1 MQKYKKILISFFS
14 IVILLV
20 FLVSCQSSIVSSITI
35 KGYQTTFTV
44 GDTFNHNG
52 LLVEATTS
60 DGNQNVSD
68 LVEVDSSQVDMSKPG
83 VYAVVVKYQNIEK
96 PYYITVEAVENEQ
109 RLKSL
114 AIDTTNAKT
123 TYLVGEKFTSE
134 NLGVIATYQ
143 NSNDTPDTVKYLTD
157 LSEFTIIIRDKN
169 NNNAPETFTSIGEYT
184 VFVTQGTIRTSY
196 SINVV
201 EGNIDLSSAITMA
214 DSNKGQVARGTVYN
228 DISSDEEYAYKNKT
242 VIYEFGSNLVSL
254 EYGNNYECYSLNN
267 GVVSGYI
274 VDKTNN
280 TKENLTDLD
289 ENNLAG
295 VKFTLGLGS
304 INYYGAEIFLKGL
317 YSMAVNNSNY
327 DFKESVIS
335 STNNEGSTS
344 YVYNFGFSI
353 LEERKANLEYYLHQI
368 EVNFRLD
375 SNEILSSLIVESAT
389 YVVNERRTDFMIYP
403 LGEVNSQAFYDPN
416 RVLPGNNYPS
426 DFPVITSDYEISDC
440 MARLKQTARPYATY
454 YYQITQIY
462 GERNATSL
470 Y

>member
-304 INYYGAEIFLKGL
+304 INYYGAEILL
-317 YSMAVNNSNY
+317 Q
-327 DFKESVIS
+327 
-335 STNNEGSTS
+335 
-344 YVYNFGFSI
+344 FS
-353 LEERKANLEYYLHQI
+353 RKKDKRKI
-368 EVNFRLD
+368 E
-375 SNEILSSLIVESAT
+375 
-389 YVVNERRTDFMIYP
+389 
-403 LGEVNSQAFYDPN
+403 
-416 RVLPGNNYPS
+416 
-426 DFPVITSDYEISDC
+426 
-440 MARLKQTARPYATY
+440 
-454 YYQITQIY
+454 
-462 GERNATSL
+462 
-470 Y
+470 